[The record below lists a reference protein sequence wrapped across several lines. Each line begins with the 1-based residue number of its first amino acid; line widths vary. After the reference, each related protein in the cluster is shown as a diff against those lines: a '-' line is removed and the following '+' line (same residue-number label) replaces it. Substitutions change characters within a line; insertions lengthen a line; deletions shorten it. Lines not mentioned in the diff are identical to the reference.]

1 MNLLLPVAL
10 SLCVG
15 LMMTRI
21 FKKLGLKLPDVTAF
35 LIAGVAVGP
44 FVLGAFGIEGLGFTS
59 LEQVEATSVI
69 SNVALGFIAFDI
81 GNEFR
86 LESLK
91 KTGRQAL
98 LIGIFQALAATAVVD
113 LVLVLISV
121 TTHILSISAAI
132 TLGAIASATAP
143 AATLMVVR
151 QYKAKGPLTDLLL
164 PIVALD
170 DAVGLIIFAVSL
182 GIAQAIKG
190 GAVSVVTVLVNPL
203 LEIVCSLALGA
214 LMGAVMTWMEKM
226 FFSNTNRLSMT
237 ISFVM
242 MTIALATIKIELP
255 GGLEIGFSSLL
266 VCMMLG
272 TIFCNISEFSEDIMA
287 RAEKW
292 TAPLSAVFFVL
303 SGAELDIS
311 LFGNF
316 AIVGVGMIYILTR
329 SAGKYF
335 GASISSVAA
344 GCSATV
350 RKYLGITLLPQA
362 GVALGMVVS
371 AQALGGDDAAII
383 KNIILFAVLIYELFG
398 PMMTKTALAA
408 AGEIA
413 AKPVEKTTRERFRE
427 NKRKK

>member
-81 GNEFR
+81 GNESR

-98 LIGIFQALAATAVVD
+98 IIGIFQALAATAVVD

-151 QYKAKGPLTDLLL
+151 QYKAKGPVTETLLSV
-164 PIVALD
+164 VAID
-170 DAVGLIIFAVSL
+170 DATALMLFSVFVA
-182 GIAQAIKG
+182 IAQA
-190 GAVSVVTVLVNPL
+190 LVNPSSGPAASSL
-203 LEIVCSLALGA
+203 LSPLIEIGGAIVVGGLLGF
-214 LMGAVMTWMEKM
+214 LFVIPLRWFKKDG
-226 FFSNTNRLSMT
+226 NRLSLIAAFLFFGIG
-237 ISFVM
+237 IS
-242 MTIALATIKIELP
+242 ELC
-255 GGLEIGFSSLL
+255 GFSSLL
-266 VCMMLG
+266 LCMSMGAVIANLSQDLDHIMRLCDGVTPPIFML
-272 TIFCNISEFSEDIMA
+272 
-287 RAEKW
+287 
-292 TAPLSAVFFVL
+292 FFVA
-303 SGAELDIS
+303 SGADLKIS
-311 LFGNF
+311 VLPT
-316 AIVGVGMIYILTR
+316 VGVVGVIYIVLR
-329 SAGKYF
+329 VCGKIF
-335 GASISSVAA
+335 GAWLGGTVCKADA
-344 GCSATV
+344 KV
-350 RKYLGITLLPQA
+350 RKYLGPSLCPQA
-362 GVALGMVVS
+362 GVAIGLSLVATRVDPEYGAS
-371 AQALGGDDAAII
+371 IRAII
-383 KNIILFAVLIYELFG
+383 LCGTLIYELIG
-398 PMMTKTALAA
+398 PAVTKLSLKA

-413 AKPVEKTTRERFRE
+413 KDQ
-427 NKRKK
+427 